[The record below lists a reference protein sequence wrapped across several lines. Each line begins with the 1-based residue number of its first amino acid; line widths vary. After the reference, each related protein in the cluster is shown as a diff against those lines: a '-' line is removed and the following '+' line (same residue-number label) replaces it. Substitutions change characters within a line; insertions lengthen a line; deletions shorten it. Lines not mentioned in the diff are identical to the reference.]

1 MTVRFHLLDAFDEIP
16 AHDRVSILGALE
28 TALPRILSRLAVDRV
43 DIVVGYSDP
52 FWTIPAW
59 GIGGYAH
66 GKGRISIT
74 VAPEHPRFK
83 DPERSERLAAV
94 LAHELHHVT
103 RARGPGYG
111 YTLGEA
117 LVSEGLAQCFE
128 VEVGCCAPPY
138 AVAVAGDAL
147 RQFASRAREKVAA
160 KDYDRGAWFSG
171 SRGDPDFPID
181 GGYSLGYAL
190 TKAWL
195 ASERTTASAAATVSA
210 SRLIDAWTCG
220 RIELCEDGDIASA
233 LVTR

>member
-16 AHDRVSILGALE
+16 ADDRKSILASLE
-28 TALPRILSRLAVDRV
+28 MALPLVLARLPIERV

-74 VAPEHPRFK
+74 VAPDHPRFK
-83 DPERSERLAAV
+83 DAERCERLAAV
-94 LAHELHHVT
+94 LAHEMHHLA

-111 YTLGEA
+111 KTLGEA

-128 VEVGCCAPPY
+128 VEIGCSPPPY
-138 AVAVAGDAL
+138 ATAL
-147 RQFASRAREKVAA
+147 AKDSLEEFAARARNEVESKE
-160 KDYDRGAWFSG
+160 YDHAAWFFG
-171 SRGDPDFPID
+171 RRGDPRFPKD

-190 TKAWL
+190 VKSGL
-195 ASERTTASAAATVSA
+195 SLESLTASAACRIPA
-210 SRLIDAWTCG
+210 SRLIQAWTSD
-220 RIELCEDGDIASA
+220 RIVI
-233 LVTR
+233 